1 MALDSGGGGGGGG
14 RGAHLLWPSWI
25 CAADLGI
32 VFGRTLVLNTVHN
45 FTNIRG
51 LKRQHGND

>member
-1 MALDSGGGGGGGG
+1 MALDSRGGGG
-14 RGAHLLWPSWI
+14 ALLLWPSWI
-25 CAADLGI
+25 FAADRGI

-51 LKRQHGND
+51 LKRRHDND

>member
-1 MALDSGGGGGGGG
+1 MALDSGGGGGG
-14 RGAHLLWPSWI
+14 RGALLLWPSWI

-51 LKRQHGND
+51 LKRRHDND

>member
-1 MALDSGGGGGGGG
+1 MALDSGVGGGGG
-14 RGAHLLWPSWI
+14 PSWI

-51 LKRQHGND
+51 LKRRHDND

>member
-1 MALDSGGGGGGGG
+1 MALDSGGGEWG
-14 RGAHLLWPSWI
+14 RGALLLWPSWI

-51 LKRQHGND
+51 LKRRHDND